1 MECAGQRPVYPVS
14 AELSVCCESVSVSSQ
29 GSQSPGLALPAVT
42 CVSWLLTSDP
52 CNLLLGIPRCVT
64 AQRPSVSFP
73 LAFIFHSVKTIKNS
87 YSGVLCLLVY
97 SLLLSLQASEVAATK
112 ASRGRSKGSLIIECE
127 ICAKRFRYQSD
138 MKNHYESH
146 FRTPA
151 RR

>member
-1 MECAGQRPVYPVS
+1 MS
-14 AELSVCCESVSVSSQ
+14 AVRESVSVSSQ
-29 GSQSPGLALPAVT
+29 GREPRPGPTCRHLCELA
-42 CVSWLLTSDP
+42 SDFRP
-52 CNLLLGIPRCVT
+52 LLLVT
-64 AQRPSVSFP
+64 WNSSMCYRTKVFGELP
-73 LAFIFHSVKTIKNS
+73 ICFHSVKTIKNS

>member
-1 MECAGQRPVYPVS
+1 MCYRTKALG
-14 AELSVCCESVSVSSQ
+14 ELSIS
-29 GSQSPGLALPAVT
+29 
-42 CVSWLLTSDP
+42 
-52 CNLLLGIPRCVT
+52 
-64 AQRPSVSFP
+64 
-73 LAFIFHSVKTIKNS
+73 FHSVKTVKKSNR
-87 YSGVLCLLVY
+87 GVLCLLVY

-151 RR
+151 RRLVRALHC